1 MSRILASRS
10 CAALCLLFC
19 GMAAAQE
26 ADKPA
31 APVGPSTQDGAATA
45 QPAAASPDK
54 TPESVRQ
61 SKFEGAI
68 GLILSYEPEF
78 SGGSN
83 SKIKPNLAGFIR
95 YGRFTVTGAG
105 GFTTRRQDDVERG
118 LDAELVRRDKVRINL
133 ALRFDPGR
141 QASDSDELAG
151 MGDIKRTVRARLGVR
166 WEPVPNWQLSAALS
180 SDILGR
186 EGGYTTSFGVS
197 RNFPLTSTQRLVV
210 GAGLSAAGDRYL
222 QTWYGV
228 TSSQSA
234 TSGYPVYTPRSGLRD
249 VGVGVTWREEINSDW
264 AAFVS
269 TSASRLLGPAADSPL
284 VTRPTGWGVSAGIAR
299 RF

>member
-10 CAALCLLFC
+10 CAALCLLLC
-19 GMAAAQE
+19 GAAAPQE
-26 ADKPA
+26 ADKSA
-31 APVGPSTQDGAATA
+31 APVGPSTQDAAATA
-45 QPAAASPDK
+45 PPAAASASQPVQVER
-54 TPESVRQ
+54 P

-68 GLILSYEPEF
+68 GLILGYEPEF

-83 SKIKPNLAGFIR
+83 SRVKPTLAGFIR

-105 GFTTRRQDDVERG
+105 GFTTKRQDDVERG
-118 LDAELVRRDKVRINL
+118 LDAELVRRGKVRINL
-133 ALRFDPGR
+133 SLRFDQGR
-141 QASDSDELAG
+141 QESDSDELAG

-166 WEPVPNWQLSAALS
+166 WEPVPNWQLSTALS

-186 EGGYTTSFGVS
+186 EGGYTTSFGVARS
-197 RNFPLTSTQRLVV
+197 FPLTSTQRLVV
-210 GAGLSAAGDRYL
+210 GGSLNAAGDRYL

-228 TSSQSA
+228 TVAQSA

-264 AAFVS
+264 ATFVS

-284 VTRPTGWGVSAGIAR
+284 VTRPNGWGVSAGIAR